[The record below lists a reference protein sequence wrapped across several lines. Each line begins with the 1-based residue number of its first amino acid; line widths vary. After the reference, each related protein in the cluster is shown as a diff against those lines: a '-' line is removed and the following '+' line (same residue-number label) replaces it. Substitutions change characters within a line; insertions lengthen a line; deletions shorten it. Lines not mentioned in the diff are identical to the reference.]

1 LDGKKVVFSVST
13 LYLTKHK
20 NKAKASNASLKC
32 PAVKGTEIRVAMKCG
47 KARMFGF
54 RTYPQGRFEVLVRR

>member
-20 NKAKASNASLKC
+20 NKAKASNACLKC
-32 PAVKGTEIRVAMKCG
+32 PAVKGTEAWVAMKYG
-47 KARMFGF
+47 KARMLGF
-54 RTYPQGRFEVLVRR
+54 RT